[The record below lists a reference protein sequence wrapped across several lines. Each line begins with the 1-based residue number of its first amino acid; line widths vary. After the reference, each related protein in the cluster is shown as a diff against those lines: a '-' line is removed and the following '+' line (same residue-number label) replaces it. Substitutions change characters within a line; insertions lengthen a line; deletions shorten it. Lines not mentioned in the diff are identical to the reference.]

1 MESGE
6 KRKRSPSISPS
17 SKENH
22 LISLAVD
29 LAEKQL
35 RDGTASPSVIAHY
48 LRLGSPQAKLE
59 REKMERENA
68 LLEAKTEAIKSQK
81 ANAELYERAIKAMK
95 IYNGQDDDE

>member
-1 MESGE
+1 MDSGE

-35 RDGTASPSVIAHY
+35 REGTASPSVIAHY
-48 LRLGSPQAKLE
+48 LRMGSPMSKLE

-68 LLEAKTEAIKSQK
+68 LLEAKTEAIKSAK
-81 ANAELYERAIKAMK
+81 SNDELYQQVIAAMK
-95 IYNGQDDDE
+95 RYRRTGDDD